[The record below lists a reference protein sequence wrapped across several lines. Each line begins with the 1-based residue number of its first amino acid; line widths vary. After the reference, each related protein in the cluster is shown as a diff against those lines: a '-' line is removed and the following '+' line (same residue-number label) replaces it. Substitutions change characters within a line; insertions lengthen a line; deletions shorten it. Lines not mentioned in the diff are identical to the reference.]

1 MKRLTL
7 LAVALLT
14 GGCTSDQ
21 TMRMDGVTLGGGE
34 AVAANTVMQMVDP
47 WQAGVE
53 DTELLVPAPRAA
65 KVAGAQ
71 ASGEV
76 TGEDSG
82 RATSSGVVSD

>member
-1 MKRLTL
+1 MKRFTL
-7 LAVALLT
+7 LAIALLT

-34 AVAANTVMQMVDP
+34 AIAANTVMQMVDP

-53 DTELLVPAPRAA
+53 DTELLVPAARAA
-65 KVAGAQ
+65 KVAA
-71 ASGEV
+71 AVESGEV

-82 RATSSGVVSD
+82 RATSASVSD